1 VEEELG
7 QLRLLGHSDYAICA
21 RCGKPFTAQPTSDSS
36 PEAVEAAPQ
45 DFVGTA
51 EPLCP
56 DCASD
61 VAGGEIELPL
71 DAE

>member
-1 VEEELG
+1 MEEELG
-7 QLRLLGHSDYAICA
+7 QLRQFGHSDTAICA
-21 RCGKPFTAQPTSDSS
+21 RCGKPFVVRSLSDLSPDGVATAPGDL
-36 PEAVEAAPQ
+36 AAP
-45 DFVGTA
+45 D

-61 VAGGEIELPL
+61 IAGGEIELPL

>member
-1 VEEELG
+1 MEEELG
-7 QLRLLGHSDYAICA
+7 QLRQFGHSDYAICA
-21 RCGKPFTAQPTSDSS
+21 RCGRPFAVRPPHDLS
-36 PEAVEAAPQ
+36 PEAVGAAPQ
-45 DFVGTA
+45 DLPSPD

-71 DAE
+71 ETE